1 MKKNYLFIGAAAIM
15 MAGCASDDLVGDEN
29 ISSGETPIAFSMNT
43 PNATR
48 GEGST
53 TTTPTNA
60 AYASKLGNM
69 FIVWGEKNE
78 TNGYKA
84 DAEDLVFQN
93 YKVSYN
99 SSSINTTTSNTNGWE
114 YVGVTPISTN
124 LTPATPSKQTIKYW
138 DDNAN
143 SYTFT
148 AVSALESDIATNN
161 KVVITKTVG
170 ETKPTSTGSGST
182 VPTVNTKGYT
192 ITIKDGA
199 AAGNIYVADRVNIA
213 KGSAYAHTPVT
224 LTFRNFQSKIRFGI
238 YETVPGYK
246 VVITGLKYT
255 TKAAEGNNQ
264 ATEAEHKSTETE
276 KSFGITGDF
285 VVAGDKTTYTVSYE
299 DGTTSS
305 SNNNITTNKAKVT
318 VGDNSSKQT
327 YLNTTG
333 TNWLNTS
340 FTLAGQNKCIGET
353 ANAPTW
359 DKGTDANSSWTA
371 ILPNT
376 SNDTNLKLTIKY
388 DLYSEDTGEKISVD
402 YKTVEV
408 PKQYCQWKPNYAY
421 TYLFKISDKTADLY
435 PITFDACV
443 VTEETGNQETI
454 TEVSEPSIT
463 TFGVKSNEIV
473 TNENEYAAG
482 DDIYATVLD
491 GSSIATLTTS
501 GTDKC
506 ISLYT
511 VTTTDADKYPIS
523 EASVANA
530 IKNGTATSGPI
541 KYETVTIKTSGN
553 DSPILTTTVPTEDG
567 KTITLANSGNA
578 LKWTAETGKTYAIE
592 YIKDANTKYYK
603 IVKIQ

>member
-84 DAEDLVFQN
+84 DEEDLVFQN

-255 TKAAEGNNQ
+255 TKAAEGETA
-264 ATEAEHKSTETE
+264 ATEEEHKSSETE
-276 KSFGITGDF
+276 KSFGITGNF

-299 DGTTSS
+299 DGTASS
-305 SNNNITTNKAKVT
+305 SNTNITTNKAKVT
-318 VGDNSSKQT
+318 VGDNSSTQT

-333 TNWLNTS
+333 TNWLSTSWTNT
-340 FTLAGQNKCIGET
+340 TTNTCIGT
-353 ANAPTW
+353 AANAPTW

-506 ISLYT
+506 INLYT

-530 IKNGTATSGPI
+530 IKNSTAASGPI
-541 KYETVTIKTSGN
+541 KYETVTIKTSGD

>member
-29 ISSGETPIAFSMNT
+29 ISSVETPIAFSMNT

-84 DAEDLVFQN
+84 DEEDLVFQN

-182 VPTVNTKGYT
+182 VPTVTTKGYT

-224 LTFRNFQSKIRFGI
+224 LTFRNFQSKIRFGF

-246 VVITGLKYT
+246 VQITGVKYNSTATSPTTGASKLGVDGQFFIVPTDSKTTKYT
-255 TKAAEGNNQ
+255 
-264 ATEAEHKSTETE
+264 
-276 KSFGITGDF
+276 
-285 VVAGDKTTYTVSYE
+285 VTYE
-299 DGTTSS
+299 NGTTANS
-305 SNNNITTNKAKVT
+305 ITTNKAKVS
-318 VGDNSSKQT
+318 VDADNSASANYKEFT
-327 YLNTTG
+327 A
-333 TNWLNTS
+333 TS
-340 FTLAGQNKCIGET
+340 FFNINLKT
-353 ANAPTW
+353 AANDPTW
-359 DKGTDANSSWTA
+359 NDSGNYTT
-371 ILPNT
+371 ILPNP
-376 SNDTNLKLTIKY
+376 SNSKNLKLQIAYK
-388 DLYSEDTGEKISVD
+388 LISEDTGEVIEFKETGSNNTVTEI
-402 YKTVEV
+402 YRTVEV
-408 PKQYCQWKPNYAY
+408 PAQYCQWKPNYAY
-421 TYLFKISDKTADLY
+421 TYIFKISDKTADLY

-491 GSSIATLTTS
+491 GSSIATLTDS
-501 GTDKC
+501 NIK
-506 ISLYT
+506 LYT
-511 VTTTDADKYPIS
+511 VTATGTQTIS
-523 EASVANA
+523 EASVANCLA
-530 IKNGTATSGPI
+530 KGKKNEESNPTTWTATAGTNNVL
-541 KYETVTIKTSGN
+541 TVTAKTYTADTDLLN
-553 DSPILTTTVPTEDG
+553 AVPSEDG
-567 KTITLANSGNA
+567 NTVTLDKTNKKAI
-578 LKWTAETGKTYAIE
+578 KWTAESGKTYAIE
-592 YIKDANTKYYK
+592 YKDSSNNLYYK
-603 IVKIQ
+603 IVKIGN